1 MLDSVPFPQH
11 FPTKSTLCGPKLMC
25 FRNPNSWPCFSQAYV
40 SSCEWVGVKT
50 TPREEEGRPAA
61 ATPSHGTDV
70 RLPGCVDRE
79 SRRTISRSVVWRDR
93 GRAGSGSLSLPH
105 SVWGLGSVP
114 RRAPHLGTLHR
125 QKAKGSQGKELPAG
139 PFSWANWG
147 NHSTRRKHLKL

>member
-79 SRRTISRSVVWRDR
+79 SRRTISRSVVWRDGE
-93 GRAGSGSLSLPH
+93 GRAQAAWVSHTLSGDWDLYPDGPPIWAHFTDRKQREVREKSFRLVPSLERIEEIT
-105 SVWGLGSVP
+105 V
-114 RRAPHLGTLHR
+114 
-125 QKAKGSQGKELPAG
+125 QEE
-139 PFSWANWG
+139 
-147 NHSTRRKHLKL
+147 ST